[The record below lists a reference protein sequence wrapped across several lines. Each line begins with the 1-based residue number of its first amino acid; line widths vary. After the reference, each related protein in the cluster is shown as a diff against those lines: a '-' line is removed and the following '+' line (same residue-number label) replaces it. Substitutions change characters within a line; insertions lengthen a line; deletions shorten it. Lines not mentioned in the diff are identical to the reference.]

1 MSILKQITRLLD
13 KVCYLYKRLDNGE
26 NATEYDF
33 TKLLDV
39 VVELC
44 SSNSNKDV
52 LFLLL
57 SYYTENDVIRKNKFM
72 YNEPKLKNIIS
83 DMLNSKNLDISYEEL
98 HPALHILHYK
108 KYEEREEEGS
118 LYRQVKDKV
127 IILNRS
133 RLDKSKYTFY
143 DFQDMFNNILDEF
156 MDDYYEEDLVSE
168 EFIEVYDRLMKVLES
183 ENCNLTD
190 DTNNTFLTFLL
201 SKYYN
206 GYCREINF
214 KDRVYSIKNM
224 INIIIK
230 NEKFNWNI
238 KNCYGFTQD
247 EYLDTHMEEFRE
259 EESYEIMKEI
269 RMKCRKNV

>member
-1 MSILKQITRLLD
+1 MRVYSFNHPYTYFNF
-13 KVCYLYKRLDNGE
+13 V
-26 NATEYDF
+26 ATDLQ
-33 TKLLDV
+33 K
-39 VVELC
+39 ELW
-44 SSNSNKDV
+44 K
-52 LFLLL
+52 
-57 SYYTENDVIRKNKFM
+57 
-72 YNEPKLKNIIS
+72 
-83 DMLNSKNLDISYEEL
+83 
-98 HPALHILHYK
+98 LHYK

>member
-1 MSILKQITRLLD
+1 MIIVNIQKLSIA
-13 KVCYLYKRLDNGE
+13 Y
-26 NATEYDF
+26 
-33 TKLLDV
+33 
-39 VVELC
+39 
-44 SSNSNKDV
+44 
-52 LFLLL
+52 
-57 SYYTENDVIRKNKFM
+57 
-72 YNEPKLKNIIS
+72 P
-83 DMLNSKNLDISYEEL
+83 
-98 HPALHILHYK
+98 
-108 KYEEREEEGS
+108 
-118 LYRQVKDKV
+118 
-127 IILNRS
+127 
-133 RLDKSKYTFY
+133 KYTFY

-269 RMKCRKNV
+269 RMKCGKNV

>member
-98 HPALHILHYK
+98 HPALQILHYK
-108 KYEEREEEGS
+108 KYEERVTRFNELTLEQDNFYKVFLSKHQYFYMPFNS
-118 LYRQVKDKV
+118 LY
-127 IILNRS
+127 
-133 RLDKSKYTFY
+133 
-143 DFQDMFNNILDEF
+143 
-156 MDDYYEEDLVSE
+156 YE
-168 EFIEVYDRLMKVLES
+168 
-183 ENCNLTD
+183 
-190 DTNNTFLTFLL
+190 
-201 SKYYN
+201 
-206 GYCREINF
+206 
-214 KDRVYSIKNM
+214 
-224 INIIIK
+224 
-230 NEKFNWNI
+230 
-238 KNCYGFTQD
+238 
-247 EYLDTHMEEFRE
+247 
-259 EESYEIMKEI
+259 
-269 RMKCRKNV
+269 